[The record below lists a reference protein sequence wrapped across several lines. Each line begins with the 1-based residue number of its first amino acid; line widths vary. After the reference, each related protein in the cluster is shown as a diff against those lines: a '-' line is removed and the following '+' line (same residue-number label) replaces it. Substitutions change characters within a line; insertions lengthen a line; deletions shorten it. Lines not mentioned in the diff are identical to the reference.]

1 MPPLMRIAAEPD
13 LTDRV
18 YEQLL
23 EAICSTEL
31 TPETIVTQQ
40 GLAKLLNVSRQ
51 PVLQALRVLKKDGFV
66 VDKGRRGLM
75 IAPINPDVIEQTY
88 QVRSVLDG
96 LAARE
101 AAKRGMKLKSELISD
116 GRQAAADGKISGLI
130 KADLN
135 FHQSIYSLSGNVMIQ
150 DSCEFHWKH
159 IRRAMGAVVAQ
170 LSNTGL
176 IWDEHEAILM
186 AINRGD
192 AVLAEQLAR
201 RHGESAGEALANALD
216 RTTVNN

>member
-1 MPPLMRIAAEPD
+1 MPPLTRIAAEPD

-88 QVRSVLDG
+88 QVRS
-96 LAARE
+96 
-101 AAKRGMKLKSELISD
+101 
-116 GRQAAADGKISGLI
+116 
-130 KADLN
+130 
-135 FHQSIYSLSGNVMIQ
+135 
-150 DSCEFHWKH
+150 
-159 IRRAMGAVVAQ
+159 
-170 LSNTGL
+170 
-176 IWDEHEAILM
+176 
-186 AINRGD
+186 
-192 AVLAEQLAR
+192 
-201 RHGESAGEALANALD
+201 
-216 RTTVNN
+216 